1 MRDVQLLKMGKET
14 LVVASDNSGAIGLKK
29 LDAVKVPYDIVGYY
43 TFRVAAM
50 ECYSAGAIPEAV
62 ILQNFC
68 GEDAWEGL
76 VKGITKG
83 LFELDVPDIPISGS
97 TESNFSLVQSAVG
110 LTVLG
115 KRTSDA
121 TMSAIPF
128 LEDTIVAIIG
138 VPLVGNEVIEQETK
152 VAPLQL
158 VRELSQLAEVVLLP
172 VGSKGILYE
181 LNRLFSNRSF
191 FIEEVNCEISLEK
204 TSGPS
209 TCFLIA
215 FPADKRDMVKE
226 LSGHYY
232 HELAF

>member
-29 LDAVKVPYDIVGYY
+29 LDEVQVPYDIVGYY

-50 ECYSAGAIPEAV
+50 ECYCAGASPEAV

-68 GEDAWEGL
+68 GDGSWEGL
-76 VKGITKG
+76 VKGITRG
-83 LFELDVPDIPISGS
+83 LLELDVPDIPISGS

-115 KRTSDA
+115 KRISHAPLSA
-121 TMSAIPF
+121 TPF
-128 LEDTIVAIIG
+128 LEDTKVAVIG
-138 VPLVGNEVIEQETK
+138 LPLVGNEVIEQETE
-152 VAPLQL
+152 VAPLRL
-158 VRELSQLAEVVLLP
+158 VKELSQLDEGVLLP
-172 VGSKGILYE
+172 VGSKGILYK
-181 LNRLFSNRSF
+181 LNRLFSNRNF
-191 FIEEVNCEISLEK
+191 LKNEVTSVINLEK

-215 FPADKRDMVKE
+215 FPADKGPMVKD
-226 LSGHYY
+226 LSGKYY
-232 HELAF
+232 HELTF

>member
-68 GEDAWEGL
+68 GEDAWQGL

-83 LFELDVPDIPISGS
+83 LFELDVPDISISGS

-121 TMSAIPF
+121 PMSAIPF
-128 LEDTIVAIIG
+128 LEDTIVAVIG
-138 VPLVGNEVIEQETK
+138 VPLVGNEVIEQETE

-158 VRELSQLAEVVLLP
+158 VRELSQLAEAVLLP

-191 FIEEVNCEISLEK
+191 FKEEVNCEINLEK

-215 FPADKRDMVKE
+215 FSADKRDMVKDI
-226 LSGHYY
+226 SGHYY

>member
-1 MRDVQLLKMGKET
+1 MRDVQILNIGKET

-29 LDAVKVPYDIVGYY
+29 LDAVQVPYDIVGYY

-50 ECYSAGAIPEAV
+50 ECYSAGAIPETV

-68 GEDAWEGL
+68 GEESWEEL

-83 LFELDVPDIPISGS
+83 LLELGEPNVPISGS

-110 LTVLG
+110 LMVLG
-115 KRTSDA
+115 NRTSHA
-121 TMSAIPF
+121 PMSAIPF
-128 LEDTIVAIIG
+128 LEDTKVAVIG
-138 VPLVGNEVIEQETK
+138 LPLVGNEVIEQEAE
-152 VAPLQL
+152 VAPLRL
-158 VRELSQLAEVVLLP
+158 VKELSQLDDAALLP

-181 LNRLFSNRSF
+181 LNRLFSNRTFLKS
-191 FIEEVNCEISLEK
+191 EVNSVVNLEK

-215 FPADKRDMVKE
+215 FPVDKEHKVKE
-226 LSGHYY
+226 LSGYYY
-232 HELAF
+232 HELTF